1 MSQLL
6 NGNFDGESLITP
18 EAMAKEIFSSDT
30 GNFQENFE
38 LGKGEVALILN
49 LASQQIS
56 SGQAP
61 RKIIHE
67 MAGRLHQLRN
77 KYDSG
82 VWLTLV
88 PIIQSHPVS
97 EYFLQDPFTYWSHE
111 KPRGYS
117 GDAQLL
123 DFIYGHPSV
132 QSRID
137 AASPIGAELYAYT
150 RDASSSVAVR
160 ERRDIL
166 TKYVDE
172 LAERHGPETEILTI
186 AAGHLREAN
195 RSKAL
200 ADGKIK
206 RWVALDQ
213 DPLSIGAITRD
224 FGHTCITAVD
234 GSVRGILSGRQQF
247 GTFDFVYAAGLY
259 DYLVDKVS
267 IKLTRRCL
275 DMLKPGGTFLFANFS
290 QDIGVDGYMES
301 FMNWALLL
309 RTEQDMWNII
319 NASADPSTI
328 EAEVFFGENRNIVY
342 GVIRK
347 KH

>member
-1 MSQLL
+1 MSQVV
-6 NGNFDGESLITP
+6 NRNFDGESLITP
-18 EAMAKEIFSSDT
+18 EAISAEMLGDE
-30 GNFQENFE
+30 NNNFE
-38 LGKGEVALILN
+38 ESFAIAKAEVALILN
-49 LASQQIS
+49 VAHQQFLNNR
-56 SGQAP
+56 AP
-61 RKIIHE
+61 QQIIHE
-67 MAGRLHQLRN
+67 VAGRLHKLRE
-77 KYDSG
+77 KYNSR
-82 VWLTLV
+82 VWLELTHV
-88 PIIQSHPVS
+88 IRSHAIS
-97 EYFLQDPFTYWSHE
+97 GYFLQDPFTYWSHE

-132 QSRID
+132 QHRISS
-137 AASPIGAELYAYT
+137 ASPTGKALYEYT
-150 RDASSSVAVR
+150 KDASSSVAVR

-166 TKYVDE
+166 TKHVDD
-172 LAERHGPETEILTI
+172 LAAKHGPGTEILTI

-195 RSKAL
+195 QSQAL
-200 ADGKIK
+200 ANKAIK

-213 DPLSIGAITRD
+213 DPLSIGAIARD
-224 FGHTCITAVD
+224 FSGTCIEAID
-234 GSVRGILSGRQQF
+234 GSVRGILAGRHQL

-259 DYLVDKVS
+259 DYLTDKVA
-267 IKLTRRCL
+267 IKLTQRCL

-309 RTEQDMWNII
+309 RTEADMWNII

-347 KH
+347 KA